1 MVELEVGDEV
11 GEEAAHEFT
20 PEIRVGVLVAPGLTG
35 SFVERLVE
43 DVTAAL
49 QERHPGIRWRLET
62 VEDGLV
68 EPPAED
74 VAIVTAARERLLGR
88 TWDLVLCLTDLP
100 LRVARRPV
108 VAHASPLHGVAVL
121 SVPALGPVG
130 LRRRA
135 RDAVLRL
142 IDALLGEGETAGLG
156 HAEAKARSR
165 RLTRRL
171 RELGSD
177 TDDDGEGIRFTARVL
192 TGHLRLLIGMV
203 RANRPWRLAA
213 RLSRAVAAAG
223 AAGALALVTS
233 DIWRLADAL
242 GWLRLGAVAVGAA
255 GAITAALILGAG
267 LWEHV
272 KNPAMRQQVVL
283 FNLATTGTVLV
294 GVVALYVAL
303 SVVAL
308 PVALVLIPDGLFAS
322 ALGHPAHFRN
332 YLELAWLTSSLATFG
347 GALGAG
353 LETDEAILA
362 AAYTYRTSAATERD
376 AGPAAPE

>member
-49 QERHPGIRWRLET
+49 QERHPGIRWQLET

-74 VAIVTAARERLLGR
+74 VAIVSAARERLLGR

-142 IDALLGEGETAGLG
+142 IDALLGEGETADLG
-156 HAEAKARSR
+156 HAEAKAPSR

>member
-1 MVELEVGDEV
+1 MVELEVGEEV

-142 IDALLGEGETAGLG
+142 IDALLGEGETADPG
-156 HAEAKARSR
+156 HAEAKAPSR